1 MKEIVLDTE
10 TTGISVKEGHR
21 IVEIGCIELDNL
33 IPTKNKFHCYLNP
46 ERKVSEKAF
55 EVHGYSDEFL
65 SQQKKFHEI
74 CQQFLDFVKGKKLII
89 HNAEFDLAHI
99 NNELSKIGKD
109 NISNE
114 IIDTLVL
121 ARDKFPGSQISLD
134 ALCKRYKID
143 NSKRV
148 NHTALIDCDLLSK
161 VYINLIDQKEPTL
174 DFTNQDYEKKDYS
187 KANLSYYKKVIKP
200 SENELKN
207 HREYLKNSLKKTLNI
222 LNKDGLILVVSFQS
236 LEDRIVKDFFNH
248 NSGKRWRSSRHYPEL
263 PDKLAT
269 QLKIITKKPILPSAS
284 EILENPRSRSAK
296 LRVAQKI

>member
-55 EVHGYSDEFL
+55 KVHGYSDEFL

-74 CQQFLDFVKGKKLII
+74 CEEFLNFITGKKLII

-99 NNELSKIGKD
+99 NNELSKIGKN

-161 VYINLIDQKEPTL
+161 IYINLIDQKEPTL
-174 DFTNQDYEKKDYS
+174 DFTNQDYKKKDYN
-187 KANLSYYKKVIKP
+187 KADLSYYKKVIKP
-200 SENELKN
+200 SENELKS
-207 HREYLKNSLKKTLNI
+207 HREYLKNNLKKNY
-222 LNKDGLILVVSFQS
+222 F
-236 LEDRIVKDFFNH
+236 
-248 NSGKRWRSSRHYPEL
+248 
-263 PDKLAT
+263 
-269 QLKIITKKPILPSAS
+269 
-284 EILENPRSRSAK
+284 
-296 LRVAQKI
+296 